1 MFIFASHWLAKA
13 YSPGAAWLHRPREV
27 CTVEEGE
34 TMELQPDEAVVGEV
48 TAIKPYGAFVRLV
61 TGDVGMIHISEIATE
76 YVRDISQYLSV
87 GQKVVVKIIGRNEEG
102 KYNLSLKRVS
112 RQDHDAALFHSEVA
126 EVKKALDER
135 LAALDESVKELV
147 ARRRGYPE
155 RESLTAWIASVKR
168 EKHELERHQQW
179 RMRFYEPDWTQ
190 LAEEELPSAPSQE
203 LTEEIDE
210 ESEGRE

>member
-1 MFIFASHWLAKA
+1 
-13 YSPGAAWLHRPREV
+13 
-27 CTVEEGE
+27 
-34 TMELQPDEAVVGEV
+34 MELQPDEAVVGEV

-135 LAALDESVKELV
+135 LAALEESVKELLS
-147 ARRRGYPE
+147 RRRSSGE

-179 RMRFYEPDWTQ
+179 RMRFYEPDWAQ
-190 LAEEELPSAPSQE
+190 LAEEDLPAVPSQE
-203 LTEEIDE
+203 LTEETDTE
-210 ESEGRE
+210 DGESEDRE

>member
-1 MFIFASHWLAKA
+1 
-13 YSPGAAWLHRPREV
+13 
-27 CTVEEGE
+27 
-34 TMELQPDEAVVGEV
+34 MELQPDEAVVGEV
-48 TAIKPYGAFVRLV
+48 TAIKPYGAFVRLS

-135 LAALDESVKELV
+135 LAALEESVKELV
-147 ARRRGYPE
+147 ARRRSQPE
-155 RESLTAWIASVKR
+155 RESLAAWIASAKK

-203 LTEEIDE
+203 LPEEPDIEEIEEIDE
-210 ESEGRE
+210 ESEGHA